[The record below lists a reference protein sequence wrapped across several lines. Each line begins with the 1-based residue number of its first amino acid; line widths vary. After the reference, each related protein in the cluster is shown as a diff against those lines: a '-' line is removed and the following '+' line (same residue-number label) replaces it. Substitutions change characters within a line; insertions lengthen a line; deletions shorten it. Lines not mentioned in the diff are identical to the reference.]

1 MAKSENTNRVKQSQ
15 RRLKELLSREVIKKE
30 CFVFKLLSFRVACYE
45 AMVTNTMILAYV
57 LRKMMPR
64 NVMMS

>member
-1 MAKSENTNRVKQSQ
+1 MATSENTNQVKQSQ
-15 RRLKELLSREVIKKE
+15 LRLKELLSRVVIKKE

-57 LRKMMPR
+57 LRKMIPR
-64 NVMMS
+64 NGMLS